1 MEGNYKALRR
11 VQLLKRMLKQMN
23 IEEYRFRLEWISAS
37 EGERVKTVINEMTEQ
52 VRKLGPLGL
61 PKKFQEWDKEMDLLD
76 QTVNGKE
83 EAVHA

>member
-1 MEGNYKALRR
+1 
-11 VQLLKRMLKQMN
+11 MLKQMN